1 MKEYRAY
8 SIPGNKTIKE
18 FSIEINGVKIYY
30 PSSPE
35 ELVEEF
41 IETVDER
48 RSRFRSKYK
57 AKEIPKIWEEA
68 GKRCKKAC
76 MENLEVL
83 SATTKFPEEALI
95 LYIENIFDNL
105 KEDYLS
111 EIVEAELGS
120 MDYLDGFGKYLK
132 SKTTKVKTKAFGPRY
147 VVHIFPESL
156 GPQPI
161 STFQSSVLKSPSISK
176 PSYNEPVFTTI
187 WINSLKEVD
196 EGIGDFLWCIPWK
209 GGEDLE
215 DRLFEDENAAII
227 VYGAHDT
234 INKIRAKAKGKVLGY
249 PLRAGVEIVSLKDS
263 RDVKKN
269 APKIVRDMTYMDQT
283 ACFSPHIVYVISRDS
298 SYPIKLCE
306 EMAKIMNEQKI
317 RRKRLSVDEKSVISM
332 LYHTYLLEKTAGLD
346 LDVWKGE
353 EYLIIYDGTN
363 SSFELSPLYRT
374 IRVKRIENLEDL
386 KNTLYDY
393 REYLQTI
400 GTNLE
405 KEEVAELFA
414 DYNISRIVD
423 VGNMPITKIYHHE
436 GMPLFSPLIKWIDIE
451 EEKRPIRKIERK
463 FSISYKSKSI

>member
-1 MKEYRAY
+1 
-8 SIPGNKTIKE
+8 
-18 FSIEINGVKIYY
+18 
-30 PSSPE
+30 
-35 ELVEEF
+35 
-41 IETVDER
+41 
-48 RSRFRSKYK
+48 
-57 AKEIPKIWEEA
+57 
-68 GKRCKKAC
+68 
-76 MENLEVL
+76 
-83 SATTKFPEEALI
+83 
-95 LYIENIFDNL
+95 
-105 KEDYLS
+105 
-111 EIVEAELGS
+111 
-120 MDYLDGFGKYLK
+120 
-132 SKTTKVKTKAFGPRY
+132 
-147 VVHIFPESL
+147 
-156 GPQPI
+156 
-161 STFQSSVLKSPSISK
+161 
-176 PSYNEPVFTTI
+176 
-187 WINSLKEVD
+187 
-196 EGIGDFLWCIPWK
+196 
-209 GGEDLE
+209 
-215 DRLFEDENAAII
+215 
-227 VYGAHDT
+227 
-234 INKIRAKAKGKVLGY
+234 
-249 PLRAGVEIVSLKDS
+249 
-263 RDVKKN
+263 
-269 APKIVRDMTYMDQT
+269 
-283 ACFSPHIVYVISRDS
+283 RDS

-463 FSISYKSKSI
+463 FLISYKSKSI